1 MTLLFSYDDTI
12 HKKGR
17 VIYLD
22 KFSRYEHRYRFLLT
36 LGHPMAQLLIL
47 LRSVLMI
54 PAAVS
59 GESTTMYKLVLSA
72 NSRISE
78 PISFTMSFI

>member
-1 MTLLFSYDDTI
+1 MSIDIVLLA
-12 HKKGR
+12 
-17 VIYLD
+17 LN
-22 KFSRYEHRYRFLLT
+22 LT
-36 LGHPMAQLLIL
+36 SHPIAQLLIL

-59 GESTTMYKLVLSA
+59 GESTTMYKLVSSA

-78 PISFTMSFI
+78 PIPFTMSFI